1 MEKEKMEK
9 DTVSENSKQVVD
21 KVVGRK
27 LKLICKQ
34 VWMKNK
40 KVWRIETES
49 EEDFKFLEKIIDRLT
64 LLTYDWTLDVD
75 FIDLQASIKKDR
87 DGFIL
92 YKDTRAFDLKGDD
105 VDVSEDEL
113 EKFIDMLKETKEEL
127 DQECIVK
134 VFEI

>member
-64 LLTYDWTLDVD
+64 LLTYDWNLDVD